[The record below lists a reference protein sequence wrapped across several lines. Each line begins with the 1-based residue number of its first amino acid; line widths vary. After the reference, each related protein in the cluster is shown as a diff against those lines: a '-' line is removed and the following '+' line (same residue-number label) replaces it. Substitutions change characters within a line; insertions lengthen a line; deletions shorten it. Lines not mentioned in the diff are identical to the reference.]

1 MATRKIFNDTDM
13 AKFLESSA
21 KKDLLRFTT
30 AMGRSV
36 ASFPDERTLS
46 PPLACLEAALQ
57 TMLAWRTTVPPH
69 DDENIRFGNPAFREW
84 HERLVERAPSIVTTV
99 LECTHETDVDQAR
112 ESGRAATTVVTESD
126 DPRVLEL
133 CSYLQAAFGHPV
145 RLDYGTGHES
155 SFQVFLWCL
164 CQLGCV
170 STEQPPSAKALSG
183 ATLSLYSAYLNVTR
197 QLQTDYRLEP
207 AGSHGVWGLDDYH
220 CIPFYLGACQLQS
233 SEYMPESIHDARV
246 LDEESEHYLYFA
258 CIRYIKSLKKA
269 TELTRRANISA
280 RYLISA
286 GLSRIVSGVREWP
299 TKAAYHGSGPYQAWY
314 MDLRPQV
321 IDPVWIFWSLT
332 WPPQA
337 RHGSTC
343 SNISMVLRV

>member
-246 LDEESEHYLYFA
+246 LNEESEHYLYFA
-258 CIRYIKSLKKA
+258 CIRYIKSLKKGVPFFEHSPMLDDISRLPSW
-269 TELTRRANISA
+269 TKVSTGLLKLYEGEVLKKRPVVQHFTFGELFAADWEPTGAPVA
-280 RYLISA
+280 
-286 GLSRIVSGVREWP
+286 VPETTWRET
-299 TKAAYHGSGPYQAWY
+299 TKAPWAK
-314 MDLRPQV
+314 
-321 IDPVWIFWSLT
+321 
-332 WPPQA
+332 
-337 RHGSTC
+337 
-343 SNISMVLRV
+343 